1 MFGTLCYPIQA
12 LPEQLSVATGQDY
25 DMEKIYQVGMRIY
38 TMRHAFNLREGI
50 NPLTR
55 NVPGRMIGDPPLK
68 EGNVR
73 DITVDYKLLLKEFLE
88 QIGWDT
94 ATSVPG
100 DDTLHKLDLDF
111 LIEDLKNADVPAA

>member
-1 MFGTLCYPIQA
+1 
-12 LPEQLSVATGQDY
+12 VATGQDY
-25 DMEKIYQVGMRIY
+25 DMEKIYEVGMRIY

-94 ATSVPG
+94 ATTVPG
-100 DDTLHKLDLDF
+100 DETLRKLDLDF